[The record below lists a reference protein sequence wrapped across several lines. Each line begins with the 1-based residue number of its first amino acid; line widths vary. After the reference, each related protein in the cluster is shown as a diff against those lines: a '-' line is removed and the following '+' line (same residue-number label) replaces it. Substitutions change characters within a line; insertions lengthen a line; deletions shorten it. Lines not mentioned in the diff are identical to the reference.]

1 MLRDTAR
8 LTAALAMFVSANSAG
23 ASDVLPEPLMKAV
36 AMKPG
41 EMVFVDQTSI
51 LPVGGKL
58 QYSTMQVFEPPRT
71 MLGASAPVSMLIS
84 VWSAD
89 CKKKIVQTT
98 ALVGAGEDDKKV
110 LEDFRA
116 SAPRPVLETEEAHF
130 SFACTGKLSDR
141 FAAIPASK
149 GFLAKAAAKRF
160 LQRDQAQNST
170 PER

>member
-1 MLRDTAR
+1 MLRHSVT
-8 LTAALAMFVSANSAG
+8 LTATLAISVSASSAH
-23 ASDVLPEPLMKAV
+23 ASDALPESMMRAV
-36 AMKPG
+36 AVQPG

-58 QYSTMQVFEPPRT
+58 QYSTMEVFEPSRT
-71 MLGASAPVSMLIS
+71 MPGASAPVNMLIS

-89 CKKKIVQTT
+89 CKNGLVQTT
-98 ALVGAGEDDKKV
+98 ARVGGGDDDQKV
-110 LEDFRA
+110 LEDSRA
-116 SAPRPVLETEEAHF
+116 SAPRPVLETEKAHF

-149 GFLAKAAAKRF
+149 AFLAKAAAKMF
-160 LQRDQAQNST
+160 LQRQQAQGTT